1 MKISELMIRLQE
13 TLRVYGDMEVRAC
26 IYDSF
31 HDEAFEDKI
40 IGSEVERYI
49 ATQRYENNNVLVLNN
64 SKE

>member
-31 HDEAFEDKI
+31 YDEAFEDKI